1 MLTLD
6 NTLLTRAVGRTS
18 SGRGPTFWMDHRGGG
33 PAGVKAVAPPAAKPI
48 SLVLPAD
55 VDAVTILGEKLAT
68 SRLDGDALYTAPGR
82 PVAVISQVVVEYKA
96 APPPPPKPARR
107 RR

>member
-1 MLTLD
+1 M
-6 NTLLTRAVGRTS
+6 
-18 SGRGPTFWMDHRGGG
+18 
-33 PAGVKAVAPPAAKPI
+33 KAVAPTGVESIAI
-48 SLVLPAD
+48 DIPAD
-55 VDAVTILGEKLAT
+55 VDRVSILGEKLAT